1 MNENKFYEVQLKML
15 MHDFK
20 CPDPDKMY
28 FFELAEQVRFKKHQL
43 EELCVKMEADG
54 ELDSIEKVL
63 DDADLIREMFVKY
76 NMPLERP
83 EATAELREQNQLRCI
98 KNVMNDFAITA
109 EQAIQLLDINEC
121 EKEKYINLLK

>member
-1 MNENKFYEVQLKML
+1 MNENKFHEVQLKML

-28 FFELAEQVRFKKHQL
+28 FVELAEQVRFKKKQL

-83 EATAELREQNQLRCI
+83 EATAELLEQNQLRCI
-98 KNVMNDFAITA
+98 KNVMNDFSIEA
-109 EQAIQLLDINEC
+109 EQAMDLLTIEDC
-121 EKEKYINLLK
+121 EREKYIKILK

>member
-1 MNENKFYEVQLKML
+1 MNENIFHEIRLKMM
-15 MHDFK
+15 MHDFQ
-20 CPDPDKMY
+20 CPNPDKMY
-28 FFELAEQVRFKKHQL
+28 YIELAEQVRFKKQQL

-76 NMPLERP
+76 DMPIERP

-109 EQAIQLLDINEC
+109 EQAMELLTIEDC
-121 EKEKYINLLK
+121 EREKYIKLLK

>member
-1 MNENKFYEVQLKML
+1 MNENKFHEVQLKML

-28 FFELAEQVRFKKHQL
+28 FVELAEQVRFKKKQL

-54 ELDSIEKVL
+54 AMDSIEEVL
-63 DDADLIREMFVKY
+63 NDADLIREMLLKY
-76 NMPLERP
+76 NMPIERP
-83 EATAELREQNQLRCI
+83 ESTAELREKNQVRCI

>member
-1 MNENKFYEVQLKML
+1 MNENKFHEVQLKML

-28 FFELAEQVRFKKHQL
+28 FVELAEQVRFKKQQL

-83 EATAELREQNQLRCI
+83 EATAELLEQNQLRCI

-109 EQAIQLLDINEC
+109 EQAMELLTIEDC
-121 EKEKYINLLK
+121 EREKYIKLLK

>member
-28 FFELAEQVRFKKHQL
+28 FFELAEQVRFKKQQL

-54 ELDSIEKVL
+54 AMDSIEEVL
-63 DDADLIREMFVKY
+63 NDADLIREMLLKY
-76 NMPLERP
+76 NMPIKRP
-83 EATAELREQNQLRCI
+83 ESTAELREKNQVRCI

>member
-1 MNENKFYEVQLKML
+1 

>member
-1 MNENKFYEVQLKML
+1 ML

-28 FFELAEQVRFKKHQL
+28 LVELAEQVRFKRRQL
-43 EELCVKMEADG
+43 EELCMKMNDDG
-54 ELDSIEKVL
+54 NVDAFEKVL
-63 DDADLIREMFVKY
+63 EDANFMREMLTKY
-76 NMPLERP
+76 NMPNKRP
-83 EATAELREQNQLRCI
+83 ESTAELREQNQIRCI